1 MQSATGQVHL
11 FTPGWMFA
19 VYLPSAATWTLNSS
33 LTHIRVM
40 FIFANVI
47 SPTLR
52 PAFRLWALGCWNF
65 CGNCRKLQRDDILYF
80 LCSLQPGF
88 IDTILYP
95 AVVHCTVHQSCKKNS
110 KSNWSNC
117 DSWVVVAWQ
126 ASISFML
133 SEKNLNCI
141 KIITVSC
148 AMGQMVWTR
157 YPWWPLH
164 DPDTLNTWFPNTECF
179 KGPRILPSC
188 WSRRLC
194 QDPYAGVSTPS
205 PSFCLPST
213 ANSSN
218 TVPRFP
224 PQPPLS
230 PLTHMCIVIRRGSG
244 GGWGL
249 GVGKEG
255 GFNHLV

>member
-1 MQSATGQVHL
+1 MTYYTSC
-11 FTPGWMFA
+11 
-19 VYLPSAATWTLNSS
+19 AAFNPVS
-33 LTHIRVM
+33 LTLFCTQRSCTAQCTSLVKESKIK
-40 FIFANVI
+40 
-47 SPTLR
+47 LKQ
-52 PAFRLWALGCWNF
+52 LWLFLGG
-65 CGNCRKLQRDDILYF
+65 CGMTSVNIC
-80 LCSLQPGF
+80 
-88 IDTILYP
+88 
-95 AVVHCTVHQSCKKNS
+95 N
-110 KSNWSNC
+110 
-117 DSWVVVAWQ
+117 
-126 ASISFML
+126 
-133 SEKNLNCI
+133 NCI
-141 KIITVSC
+141 KIITVNC

-205 PSFCLPST
+205 PSFSLPST

>member
-1 MQSATGQVHL
+1 MTYYTSC
-11 FTPGWMFA
+11 
-19 VYLPSAATWTLNSS
+19 AAFNPVS
-33 LTHIRVM
+33 LTLFCTQRSCTAQCTSLVKESKIKLKQLWLFLGGCGMTSVN
-40 FIFANVI
+40 IFY
-47 SPTLR
+47 
-52 PAFRLWALGCWNF
+52 AL
-65 CGNCRKLQRDDILYF
+65 
-80 LCSLQPGF
+80 
-88 IDTILYP
+88 
-95 AVVHCTVHQSCKKNS
+95 
-110 KSNWSNC
+110 
-117 DSWVVVAWQ
+117 
-126 ASISFML
+126 
-133 SEKNLNCI
+133 EKTLNCI

-205 PSFCLPST
+205 PSFSLPST